1 MTFINNAKWVAVS
14 QFSRVG
20 LQLLGMLFL
29 ARLLGPAEY
38 GVMAIATVVVNLANL
53 LRDLGTS
60 AAVIQRSELDE
71 DAKATVFWLNLGV
84 GLVLAT
90 TVAGTAGLI
99 GRIFNSPHLPQVLG
113 LLAFSFPL
121 TACSAVHQALLERNS
136 RFRLAA
142 RIEILSSAMGLSVAV
157 LLAHFHFGVLCLPV
171 QILTAAALSSIQLWI
186 SSRWYPKGRFNRRSL
201 NSVFSYSGNL
211 AAFNFINY
219 FSRNADTIIIGK
231 FLGSIQL
238 GVYSQ
243 AYRIMLF
250 PLQNMTFVAT
260 RALFPIL
267 SRHQDEPLILRD
279 LYLRTV
285 LMVITITGPLMGGVW
300 VLRAE
305 FVHIVFG
312 GKWNAVIPI
321 LAWLAPVG
329 FLQSVVSTTGTV
341 FMATGKTKTLMNL
354 GILATILQ
362 VGAFS
367 IGATRDVNYVAAMY
381 FVANL
386 VNFFIAMNWTM
397 RRIDSSLAFLLSR
410 MFKPILSS
418 AIMVILMTFLRSRL
432 VEDGIE
438 GFGLVVLVAVSGLV
452 IYTATGFGWIR
463 GVIYALPEKRV

>member
-1 MTFINNAKWVAVS
+1 MTLINNAKWVAIS

-71 DAKATVFWLNLGV
+71 DAKATVFWINLGV
-84 GLVLAT
+84 GFVLAT
-90 TVAGTAGLI
+90 IVAGTAGLI
-99 GRIFNSPHLPQVLG
+99 GRIFNSSHLPQVLG

-142 RIEILSSAMGLSVAV
+142 RIEILSSATGLSVAV
-157 LLAHFHFGVLCLPV
+157 LLAHLHFGVFCLPA
-171 QILTAAALSSIQLWI
+171 QILSAAALSSIQLWI
-186 SSRWYPKGRFNRRSL
+186 SSRWYPKGKFNRRSL
-201 NSVFSYSGNL
+201 SSVFSYSGNL

-219 FSRNADTIIIGK
+219 FARNADSIVIGK
-231 FLGSIQL
+231 LLGPIQL

-267 SRHQDEPLILRD
+267 SRHQSEPLVFRD
-279 LYLRTV
+279 LYLKTV
-285 LMVITITGPLMGGVW
+285 LMVMTITGPLMGGIW
-300 VLRAE
+300 VLRTE
-305 FVHIVFG
+305 FVHFVFG

-354 GILATILQ
+354 GVVATILQ
-362 VGAFS
+362 VGAFF
-367 IGATRDVNYVAAMY
+367 IGAMRGVNCVAAMY

-397 RRIDSSLAFLLSR
+397 RHLNSSLTFLLFT
-410 MFKPILSS
+410 MTKPLMSS
-418 AIMVILMTFLRSRL
+418 VVMVILMIFIRNWL
-432 VEDGIE
+432 VENGVE
-438 GFGLVVLVAVSGLV
+438 GLYLAMPVAVIGLV
-452 IYTATGFGWIR
+452 IYVVTGLGWIR
-463 GVIYALPEKRV
+463 GVIYRFPEKRA

>member
-1 MTFINNAKWVAVS
+1 MTFINNAKWAAVS

-84 GLVLAT
+84 GFVLAT
-90 TVAGTAGLI
+90 IVAGTAELI
-99 GRIFNSPHLPQVLG
+99 GRIFSSPQLPHVLW

-142 RIEILSSAMGLSVAV
+142 RIEVLSSATGLSVAI
-157 LLAHFHFGVLCLPV
+157 LLAHFHFGVFCLPA
-171 QILTAAALSSIQLWI
+171 QILSAAALSSTQLWI
-186 SSRWYPKGRFNRRSL
+186 SSRWYPKGKFNRRSL
-201 NSVFSYSGNL
+201 NYVFSYSGNL
-211 AAFNFINY
+211 AAFNLINY
-219 FSRNADTIIIGK
+219 LARNADSIIIGK
-231 FLGSIQL
+231 LLGSIQL

-267 SRHQDEPLILRD
+267 SRHQSEPLVLRD

-285 LMVITITGPLMGGVW
+285 LMVMAITGPLMGGIW

-312 GKWNAVIPI
+312 EKWNAVIPI

-329 FLQSVVSTTGTV
+329 FLQSMVSTTGTV
-341 FMATGKTKTLMNL
+341 FMATGKTKVLMNL
-354 GILATILQ
+354 GILATTLQ
-362 VGAFS
+362 VGAFF
-367 IGATRDVNYVAAMY
+367 IGATRDANYVAAMY
-381 FVANL
+381 FIANL
-386 VNFFIAMNWTM
+386 INFFIAMHWTM
-397 RRIDSSLAFLLSR
+397 KHIDSSLTFLLSKII
-410 MFKPILSS
+410 KPIMSS
-418 AIMVILMTFLRSRL
+418 VVMIILMIIAKNRL
-432 VEDGIE
+432 AEIGIE
-438 GFGLVVLVAVSGLV
+438 GFYLATIVAAIGFVAYS
-452 IYTATGFGWIR
+452 AAGFGWIR
-463 GVIYALPEKRV
+463 GMIYAFPERRI